1 MPPSVPPDAALSSS
15 IGGASRLIKI
25 PEAYRPFHTAY
36 ADQSASLP
44 SEGLSLS
51 LLDAKAAKSID
62 EDLMSPDNGFSLDQL
77 MELAGLSVA
86 SAALEVMSHHGR
98 QGRRVLVLCG
108 PGNNGGDG
116 LVAAR
121 HLSHFGYNPEIYFPN
136 KRPNFSGLITQCEK
150 LNIPTL
156 STLPSFDDYDLVIDA
171 IFGFSFKGPVR
182 TEYQPAIV
190 AMAASNAPVLAV
202 DIPSGWD
209 VERGDVFETG
219 FRPAAVVSLT
229 APKMCLSD
237 YTGLHYVGGR
247 LTTLAFLFYD
257 VVSI

>member
-1 MPPSVPPDAALSSS
+1 
-15 IGGASRLIKI
+15 
-25 PEAYRPFHTAY
+25 
-36 ADQSASLP
+36 
-44 SEGLSLS
+44 
-51 LLDAKAAKSID
+51 LDAKAAKSID
-62 EDLMSPDNGFSLDQL
+62 EDLMSPSGGFSLDQL

-121 HLSHFGYNPEIYFPN
+121 HLSHFGYNPEIYFPD
-136 KRPNFSGLITQCEK
+136 KRPKFPGLIMQCEN

-156 STLPSFDDYDLVIDA
+156 SALPSLDDYDLVIDA
-171 IFGFSFKGPVR
+171 VFGFSFKGPLR
-182 TEYQPAIV
+182 SEYRPAIS
-190 AMAASNAPVLAV
+190 AMAASRSPVLAV

-209 VERGDVFETG
+209 VEKGDVFETG

-247 LTTLAFLFYD
+247 SAFVAFLSSYITYLPIICAYYILNCIGSCRLPSRRSTESRASTTARGLSRWHL
-257 VVSI
+257 VACNI